1 MPKTK
6 FQEIIFT
13 IMMVFMMVY
22 FMICYNISLNTGGMT
37 NQVFLMAFQ
46 ELVIMAPVAFI
57 LDFFIVG
64 HLAKKKAFQI
74 FDL

>member
-1 MPKTK
+1 
-6 FQEIIFT
+6 
-13 IMMVFMMVY
+13 
-22 FMICYNISLNTGGMT
+22 MT

-64 HLAKKKAFQI
+64 HLAKKEKNGSI
-74 FDL
+74 SNC

>member
-1 MPKTK
+1 
-6 FQEIIFT
+6 
-13 IMMVFMMVY
+13 
-22 FMICYNISLNTGGMT
+22 MT

-74 FDL
+74 VDLEK